1 VNPTHGALPLPVAAG
16 SAAAITPIPLARNWP
31 GLARAAGQF
40 GVALDTEALARFS
53 QYRELLLERNTQHNL
68 TAIRD
73 PEGIERKLFLDA
85 LAMAPALDYIV
96 RNSPRNAWDRI
107 RLVDVGAGAGFPGLP
122 LKIVHPELD
131 LTLIDATAKKVT
143 FVNDVIAAL
152 GLDNARAVHG
162 RAEDLGRDR
171 ALREHYDIATAR
183 AVASLPVLL
192 EYVLPLLKV
201 GGTALLPKGLEI
213 EEELRLGRRAAAQL
227 GAEIVSAARL
237 PVEGTRL
244 IVAAKV
250 SRTPTAYPRRTGIPG
265 RSPLGE
271 GT

>member
-1 VNPTHGALPLPVAAG
+1 LPLPVAAG
-16 SAAAITPIPLARNWP
+16 SVAAITPFPLARNWP
-31 GLARAAGQF
+31 GLARAAGQI
-40 GVALDTEALARFS
+40 GVALNAEALASFGR
-53 QYRELLLERNTQHNL
+53 YRDLLLERNTQYNL

-85 LAMAPALDYIV
+85 LAMEPTLDRIV
-96 RNSPRNAWDRI
+96 RTLPRNAEGRI
-107 RLVDVGAGAGFPGLP
+107 RLVDVGTGAGFPGLP

-131 LTLIDATAKKVT
+131 LTLVDATAKKVT
-143 FVNDVIAAL
+143 FLNDVIAAL
-152 GLDNARAVHG
+152 GLENARAVHG

-171 ALREHYDIATAR
+171 AFRERFDIATAR

-227 GAEIVSAARL
+227 GAEIVSASHL
-237 PVEGTRL
+237 SVEGTRL
-244 IVAAKV
+244 IVVVKV